1 MQSTYQ
7 CQSVCATAAT
17 NSLWPLSL
25 CPGISE
31 CEAARRRRCSRPG
44 PAVHSW
50 KSSYIR
56 QHRIESNWR
65 NGDERE
71 PMVAVHAHTH
81 PTDSHCQRGR
91 NESSFGFFSPPKVLR
106 GHDDHVITCLQFSG
120 DLIVSGSDDNTLKV
134 WSAVTGKVRRC
145 GRVGKSQNKPQKI
158 KDGVVLHNMLWRHRL
173 MIN

>member
-7 CQSVCATAAT
+7 PVCATAVT
-17 NSLWPLSL
+17 NSLWQLSL
-25 CPGISE
+25 CSGISE

-44 PAVHSW
+44 LPVHSW

-65 NGDERE
+65 KGDDRE
-71 PMVAVHAHTH
+71 PMVPIHAHSN
-81 PTDSHCQRGR
+81 PTDFHSQRGR
-91 NESSFGFFSPPKVLR
+91 DESSFAFFPPKVLR

-134 WSAVTGKVRRC
+134 WSAITGKVRWC
-145 GRVGKSQNKPQKI
+145 GRVAKLPKHASEKKG
-158 KDGVVLHNMLWRHRL
+158 
-173 MIN
+173 